1 MPRGHLHS
9 LFVMLLLLLPCSA
22 LAQLDHTRQP
32 VNVRA
37 GPDVVFPLVTW
48 LPANTPVH
56 IVGCIEG
63 RQWCDIVAGRTRGW
77 VRASYLAEAFPN
89 RIPPIITFSVGSYW
103 DAHYRRR
110 SWYSSRAD
118 WLDWGT
124 PSFQPPPTSRRARAP
139 ADGQSALL
147 HPEPRWSQTQ

>member
-1 MPRGHLHS
+1 MQRGQLRS
-9 LFVMLLLLLPCSA
+9 WLVVLFLLLPCPA
-22 LAQLDHTRQP
+22 LAQLDHTRRP

-37 GPDVVFPLVTW
+37 GPDAVFPLVTW
-48 LPANTPVH
+48 LPANTPVSV
-56 IVGCIEG
+56 VGCIDG

-77 VRASYLAEAFPN
+77 VRATYLAESFRN
-89 RIPPIITFSVGSYW
+89 RTAPIITFSVGPYW

-124 PSFQPPPTSRRARAP
+124 PSFQPPSTSRRTRAP
-139 ADGQSALL
+139 ADGQLA
-147 HPEPRWSQTQ
+147 QG